1 MSTSHHAFT
10 AGQYG
15 VRSQDYVASVVHA
28 QGEDLDQMAEFVRAR
43 PGGRVLDLGCGG
55 GHVTYRAAPHAAE
68 VVACDLTPS
77 MLEAVAAT
85 AAERGLS
92 NVRVQQAAAEALP
105 FPDASFDL
113 VLCRFTAHHWQD
125 LDAGLRQALRVL
137 KPGGAALFVDTVAP
151 ASRVFDTHLQTIEL
165 LRDTSHVRS
174 YSVAEFVAA
183 LSRAGFT
190 LDGLTLR
197 QLRLEFS
204 SWIARTR
211 TSPVHAS
218 AIRSLQGG
226 APDEVTRHFRIEA
239 DGSFEIQSAAFVVSA
254 RPD

>member
-1 MSTSHHAFT
+1 MSTSQHAFT

-15 VRSQDYVASVVHA
+15 VRAPDYVASVVHA
-28 QGEDLDQMAEFVRAR
+28 QGEDLDQIADFVRTR
-43 PGGRVLDLGCGG
+43 PGSRVLDLGCGG
-55 GHVTYRAAPHAAE
+55 GHVTYAAAPHAAE

-77 MLEAVAAT
+77 MLEAVAAA

-105 FPDASFDL
+105 FADASFDL
-113 VLCRFTAHHWQD
+113 ALCRFTAHHWQD
-125 LDAGLRQALRVL
+125 FEAGLREAFRVL
-137 KPGGAALFVDTVAP
+137 KPGGAAVFVDTVAP
-151 ASRVFDTHLQTIEL
+151 AQRVFDTHLQTIEL

-183 LSRAGFT
+183 LARAGFT
-190 LDGLTLR
+190 LEGVTLR

-211 TSPVHAS
+211 TSSVHAA
-218 AIRSLQGG
+218 AIRSLQSG
-226 APDEVTRHFRIEA
+226 APADVSRHFRIEA

-254 RPD
+254 RPV